1 MKLFKYLLPAM
12 LVTVSFSATA
22 AETVKA
28 TETVT
33 VTETAVTNPLQN
45 PYVKAGWVFGF
56 LEAKGGGNSADIYIP
71 GFNAAL
77 GATFLNTNDM
87 ALRADVDWTYRSF
100 EFDTDGMD
108 TDALINTF
116 SGNAYL
122 DFKTSTGFTPY
133 VGVMVGLSWLSLD
146 DSHKLRPSFGA
157 GFGAAYQI
165 NENIALDAG
174 YKYSYLG
181 KIDGMKVRTSD
192 LSIGLRFAF

>member
-1 MKLFKYLLPAM
+1 MKIIQYILTAM
-12 LVTVSFSATA
+12 LVTTSFSAM
-22 AETVKA
+22 A
-28 TETVT
+28 TETA
-33 VTETAVTNPLQN
+33 EANPIQD
-45 PYVKAGWVFGF
+45 PYVKTDWVFGF

-71 GFNAAL
+71 GFNAAV
-77 GATFLNTNDM
+77 GATFLNREDM
-87 ALRADVDWTYRSF
+87 ALRADMDWTYRSF

-122 DFKTSTGFTPY
+122 DFKTSTAFTPY
-133 VGVMVGLSWLSLD
+133 IGVMLGLSWLSLD

-157 GFGAAYQI
+157 SLGTAYQI
-165 NENIALDAG
+165 NENMALDVG

-181 KIDGMKVRTSD
+181 KLDGMKVRTSD